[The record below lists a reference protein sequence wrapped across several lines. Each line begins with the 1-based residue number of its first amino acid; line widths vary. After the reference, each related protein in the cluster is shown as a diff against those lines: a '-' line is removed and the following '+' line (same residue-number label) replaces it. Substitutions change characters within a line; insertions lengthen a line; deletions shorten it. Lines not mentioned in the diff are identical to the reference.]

1 MRYCQWQGAAGKCMH
16 ISIDPSWPTLGMH
29 LQIRLKVKKT
39 EEDIE
44 AERRRAD
51 LLASLNSF
59 YE

>member
-1 MRYCQWQGAAGKCMH
+1 MR
-16 ISIDPSWPTLGMH
+16 PSSFANLGVFS
-29 LQIRLKVKKT
+29 QIQLRVEKT

>member
-1 MRYCQWQGAAGKCMH
+1 MHACM
-16 ISIDPSWPTLGMH
+16 IALTSCGTLGMH
-29 LQIRLKVKKT
+29 LQIRLKVDKT